1 MSITKIPFPK
11 GEWDFLYFYANF
23 KPKTIFKLMKILRI
37 IILFSFIVL
46 SSCSNNAQSLD
57 DFSQEIITNIKNNDA
72 EKMYSLFLSP
82 EETALYGFLDGS
94 VSSDEM
100 SNLQS
105 TQELMDLI
113 IEKGKKNKPFAIKMI
128 NKYVSHF
135 KTMQDWEQV
144 KYVKTE
150 SVLVEKSQVTN
161 FKNKDKVDSEVYD
174 LKIILKLNDEKEY
187 FIKINK
193 AMKLNGRW
201 TIFPF
206 KSFGIEIPE

>member
-1 MSITKIPFPK
+1 
-11 GEWDFLYFYANF
+11 
-23 KPKTIFKLMKILRI
+23 MKILRI

-46 SSCSNNAQSLD
+46 SSCSNNAESLD

-82 EETALYGFLDGS
+82 DETALYGFLDGS

-105 TQELMDLI
+105 PQQLMDLI
-113 IEKGKKNKPFAIKMI
+113 IEKGKKNKPFEIKTI
-128 NKYVSHF
+128 NQYISHF
-135 KTMQDWEQV
+135 KTMHDWEQV

-150 SVLVEKSQVTN
+150 SVLVEKRQVTN
-161 FKNKDKVDSEVYD
+161 LKNKQKVDSDIYD
-174 LKIILKLNDEKEY
+174 LKIILKLNDKKEY

-193 AMKLNGRW
+193 AIKLNGRW
-201 TIFPF
+201 AIFPL